1 MRGARLAVFHRRPR
15 MRKVRF
21 RVARVQWRHD
31 GLSLWALLHKLPPPP
46 TIAPA
51 MYWFI
56 VLLK

>member
-1 MRGARLAVFHRRPR
+1 MRGARLAVLHRRPR

-31 GLSLWALLHKLPPPP
+31 GLRLWALLHKLHPPY
-46 TIAPA
+46 TIAST
-51 MYWFI
+51 MYRFI